1 MNLGDL
7 FGVGWNK
14 NEYMYMYI
22 HSRTTTKS
30 VPLLQPELGFANRM
44 DQNMARYWYPN
55 EKMVVVPVCLNGRRC
70 YSACM
75 GIVSY

>member
-22 HSRTTTKS
+22 HSGTTTKS
-30 VPLLQPELGFANRM
+30 VPLLQPELGFVNRM

-55 EKMVVVPVCLNGRRC
+55 EKMVVVPVCLNGIRC
-70 YSACM
+70 YSPCM

>member
-14 NEYMYMYI
+14 NEYMYIYTFKSNNQI
-22 HSRTTTKS
+22 SSTVTTRA
-30 VPLLQPELGFANRM
+30 GNGM
-44 DQNMARYWYPN
+44 DQNTARYWYPN

-75 GIVSY
+75 GTVSY